1 MVFVSSHSCAARPP
15 ALIPIG
21 IEAVRFGLS
30 YMRKPGGVMVWRS
43 VCAPW
48 VSFWGVVAHGV
59 KVAQIVGDGWAVGV
73 RPDAVLVVVAHCV
86 RLLRSGR
93 L

>member
-1 MVFVSSHSCAARPP
+1 
-15 ALIPIG
+15 
-21 IEAVRFGLS
+21 
-30 YMRKPGGVMVWRS
+30 MVWRS

-59 KVAQIVGDGWAVGV
+59 KVARVVGEGVAVGV
-73 RPDAVLVVVAHCV
+73 RPDSVLVVVAHGV